1 MRRLCIIPI
10 ALVLLACGTSIR
22 VPEVDLQQA
31 EAEARRL
38 RIAAWDN
45 EMEVGQR
52 FFNVA
57 FAIVGSNAR
66 FCEDETTLGIGI
78 QYATLEN
85 YEPEWQE
92 IARSESGITD
102 HPTVISVAKGS
113 PADIAG
119 IMVADEIVRVNGEQT
134 GTGKDAVEDLGELF
148 NDYGRDGSLNL
159 NLRRQGNLI
168 DLQIVPTTVCDFP
181 FLVVRGDELNAWT
194 DGSGVY
200 VTTGMLRFVGS
211 DDTLALI
218 LGHELAHITL
228 GHIEK
233 QVANTIIGAL
243 VGAIVSELSG
253 IDVEEEAVGIGA
265 QAFSQDFE
273 NEADYV
279 GAYFSSRAG
288 YDVGAAAEIWWKLAM
303 EYPESIDLEGSSHP
317 STAIRHLAIKNVAE
331 EIARKRSENLPLVPA
346 GK

>member
-1 MRRLCIIPI
+1 MNRLYLIPF
-10 ALVLLACGTSIR
+10 ALVLLACGTTIM
-22 VPEVDLQQA
+22 VPEVDRAEA
-31 EAEARRL
+31 EAEARRQ
-38 RIAAWDN
+38 RVSAWNN
-45 EMEVGQR
+45 EMEVGRR
-52 FFNVA
+52 FYNVA
-57 FAIVGSNAR
+57 FAIRGSNAM
-66 FCEDETTLGIGI
+66 FCGDETGLGLGI
-78 QYATLEN
+78 QYTTLEN
-85 YEPEWQE
+85 YESEWRD

-113 PADIAG
+113 PAEIAG
-119 IMVADEIVRVNGEQT
+119 IMNGDEILRVNGEQT
-134 GTGKDAVEDLGELF
+134 GTGKDAVEDFSDLV
-148 NDYGRDGSLNL
+148 NKYGKDGPLNV

-168 DLQIVPTTVCDFP
+168 DLQIAPKTICDFP
-181 FLVVRGDELNAWT
+181 FHVVRGDVLNAWT
-194 DGSGVY
+194 DGVDVY

-218 LGHELAHITL
+218 LGHEMAHITL
-228 GHIEK
+228 GHVEK
-233 QVANTIIGAL
+233 QVVNTVLGAL

-253 IDVEEEAVGIGA
+253 VDVGEEAVDIGA
-265 QAFSQDFE
+265 QAFSQDYE

-331 EIARKRSENLPLVPA
+331 EIARKRSENLPLVPD